1 MMKTAL
7 IVAAMAA
14 AALLLAQP
22 ALAAEPAVDA
32 ALAAHVAYAPE
43 SPAAAFDR
51 MLAPRAPVTA
61 AALARPAVDPLDPH
75 FHAALWSDDA
85 SAARV
90 AVPATLRTAKAR

>member
-1 MMKTAL
+1 MKTAL
-7 IVAAMAA
+7 TISAMAVAAM
-14 AALLLAQP
+14 LLGQP
-22 ALAAEPAVDA
+22 VLAAEPTADA
-32 ALAAHVAYAPE
+32 ASAAYVSYAPE